1 VRVSGESFL
10 CPPGPLS
17 DLIVRAVTSV
27 TGAPPELGTSGG
39 TSDARFIKDHAPIAE
54 LGLMNAT
61 AHKVDERVSLDDL
74 SALGRIYQA
83 VLDGT
88 FAF

>member
-1 VRVSGESFL
+1 VLFRSL
-10 CPPGPLS
+10 LN
-17 DLIVRAVTSV
+17 D
-27 TGAPPELGTSGG
+27 
-39 TSDARFIKDHAPIAE
+39 
-54 LGLMNAT
+54 T

-74 SALGRIYQA
+74 EALGRIYQA